1 MKFYRSITVIPFT
14 LSVAAFF
21 MLCGC
26 DKAEIATSDQVLA
39 RVGDKRITTTDLDG
53 QIGTLPESVQK
64 VSTQGQ
70 GKKAVLEALVNR
82 ELLYAA
88 ALKKNI
94 DKDAVLLSKFE
105 ELKKELIVTSYL
117 QNELSGKLKVDDKEV
132 EGFYNA
138 NPAEFKNREEVRV
151 SQIVVPDEAKA
162 REILDKLS
170 IKRDFGELAANH
182 SSDKE
187 SDKESAARN
196 GDVGWFTRSQLPKEI
211 RDSVFSLRS
220 GEVSTPYKMA
230 DGFEIYKITARRTV
244 SYPLDKAKEAIRT
257 RLYNEK
263 FAKELKTLLEGLKST
278 TTVQLNETLLRQ
290 PPASN
295 H

>member
-1 MKFYRSITVIPFT
+1 MKFYRSIAVIT
-14 LSVAAFF
+14 LTFSAAAFL

-26 DKAEIATSDQVLA
+26 DKAEIAKSDQVMA
-39 RVGDKRITTTDLDG
+39 RVGAKEITTTDFDG
-53 QIGTLPESVQK
+53 QIGNLPESVQK
-64 VSTQGQ
+64 LSTQGQ

-88 ALKKNI
+88 ALKKNL
-94 DKDAVLLSKFE
+94 DKDAALLGKVE
-105 ELKKELIVTSYL
+105 ELKKELIVNSYL

-151 SQIVVPDEAKA
+151 SQIVVSDEAKA
-162 REILDKLS
+162 HEILDKLS
-170 IKRDFGELAANH
+170 IRRDFGELAANH
-182 SSDKE
+182 S

-220 GEVSTPYKMA
+220 GEVSKPYKMA
-230 DGFEIYKITARRTV
+230 DGFEIYKIIARRTV
-244 SYPLDKAKEAIRT
+244 SYSLDKAKEDIRA

>member
-1 MKFYRSITVIPFT
+1 MKFYRSSAVIPLT

-26 DKAEIATSDQVLA
+26 DKREIATSDQVLA
-39 RVGDKRITTTDLDG
+39 RVGDKEITTTDLDG
-53 QIGTLPESVQK
+53 QIGALPESVQK
-64 VSTQGQ
+64 VSTQGE
-70 GKKAVLEALVNR
+70 GKKAVLDALVNR

-88 ALKKNI
+88 ALKKNL

-117 QNELSGKLKVDDKEV
+117 QKELSGKVKVDDREV

-138 NPAEFKNREEVRV
+138 YPAEFKNREEVRV

-170 IKRDFGELAANH
+170 IRRDFGELAANH
-182 SSDKE
+182 S

-220 GEVSTPYKMA
+220 GEVSTPHKMA
-230 DGFEIYKITARRTV
+230 DGFEIYKITARRSV
-244 SYPLDKAKEAIRT
+244 PYPLDKAREAIRT

-263 FAKELKTLLEGLKST
+263 FAKELKTLLEGLKSK

-295 H
+295 R